1 MKQHMALV
9 IFAVALLLPGLAQA
23 KLKIFEGSA
32 GGLFVAGGNVW
43 TKPDTPGNIILDDSI
58 PFADTAGGYGVGGG
72 LMFEARFIKFIGLEL
87 DVLFEHNDQ
96 WYSVEV
102 NGGIAEAKFH
112 LKYLN
117 VRLPIL
123 LKAVIPTGIVRVSI
137 GIGPEFVFSRK
148 DRTEVEDLKN
158 NILNIQQL
166 RDQFHSKAQD
176 DVYICTHLGFAFK
189 VWKLSIPLNIRFSYN
204 LTQPKNY
211 EDRLG
216 IEGLSETLTAS
227 ETMDISLMLG
237 LAYDF

>member
-1 MKQHMALV
+1 MKRYVTIILFGAALV
-9 IFAVALLLPGLAQA
+9 LPGLAQA

-43 TKPDTPGNIILDDSI
+43 TKPDTPGYIVLDDSI

-72 LMFEARFIKFIGLEL
+72 LMFEARFIKFIGLEF

-96 WYSVEV
+96 WYSIEV
-102 NGGIAEAKFH
+102 NGGVAEAEFH
-112 LKYLN
+112 IQYLN

-123 LKAVIPTGIVRVSI
+123 VKAVIPTGIVRVSI

-148 DRTEVEDLKN
+148 DRTEVKDKKN
-158 NILNIQQL
+158 NITNIQEL
-166 RDQFHSKAQD
+166 RDAFHSKEQD
-176 DVYICTHLGFAFK
+176 DVYICTHLGFAFT

-204 LTQPKNY
+204 LTQPKGY
-211 EDRLG
+211 EKRLG
-216 IEGLSETLTAS
+216 IVGVSETLTAS